1 MEKFKIILS
10 ILTTPFLMCV
20 MILTMQAGL
29 YKNVICFSDVYRVPN
44 RFIRKFTMNVEG
56 RAEITIREYQ
66 KLRNFLETLDL
77 PLKDKQSIMWDI
89 ERSEKDAVLPL
100 SKSIQEETLKR
111 MKETL

>member
-1 MEKFKIILS
+1 VEKFKIILS

-44 RFIRKFTMNVEG
+44 RFIRKFTMNEEE
-56 RAEITIREYQ
+56 RAEITIKEYQ
-66 KLRNFLETLDL
+66 KLRNLLEALDI
-77 PLKDKQSIMWDI
+77 PLRDKQSIVWGI
-89 ERSEKDAVLPL
+89 ERAEKDAVLPL

-111 MKETL
+111 IKEQI